1 MSKHRP
7 WWFKRNQNDSAKMV
21 NMEMLLC
28 AAYLLI
34 SGSYQFTLES
44 ENNFIF
50 LSQLLQQ
57 GLLSAGILHSKQQDT
72 MLHIAPDTAD
82 SSDLSKGGTIFPQK
96 QYIEPKR
103 MTTFNG
109 VCVHVCVIL
118 WLYP

>member
-1 MSKHRP
+1 
-7 WWFKRNQNDSAKMV
+7 MV
-21 NMEMLLC
+21 
-28 AAYLLI
+28 

-72 MLHIAPDTAD
+72 MLHIAQDTAD

-103 MTTFNG
+103 MTTFKG